1 MNSLIKFLAVGLL
14 VLFSLPLMF
23 AIDVNFILDG
33 NTYGPNETIRG
44 AGTFDFIENK
54 SSFLLE
60 LELNASLNGKV
71 FNTNVNFSENIS
83 FRFGLSDY
91 FENIKSPLEE
101 GNYSFIFTVSAPD
114 GFSKSFY
121 NPIKV
126 IPLEIVSYSPEE
138 DVMGD
143 SVTLEVITSRNATCK
158 YSLDFSLDYLPMSS
172 SNGFNHLVILDTKDE
187 KAYEIYVECHDSYGI
202 VNESFS
208 FRKIIPLTISNLWPE
223 GYISTESPEIS
234 FRTNKN
240 ATCRYSDIDEDFEKM
255 DGLDS
260 SEGILHF
267 KKLEGLDTKRYTYY
281 IECHD
286 SYGQS
291 STSEISFNIDKENPS
306 ISLHE
311 PNGVI
316 NYNDTINFTYTPKD
330 DYGLRY
336 CELYINLSDGWER
349 EEYDSSILNNK
360 LNSFIIKNLNLAPKP
375 HYWKVKCVDYA
386 GNSVEGNKLSFT
398 MREIPNSGS
407 SSWDSADSSG
417 SAGSASLPN
426 SSTKPVEVENPKDFN
441 ESKIIGGFI
450 TGAAISDFGG
460 KVKNFFS
467 PFIFIITILALF
479 MVVGIH
485 QYTKKEKIGIPTMP
499 TFLYKLFNHK
509 RIQHQGM
516 GEDRKENGRG
526 YVKQKSNLSREDFP
540 RENQSQRIK
549 LKNDKVHNLN
559 ESGLRKITDK
569 DNLVDHFH
577 WRILMTRR
585 RKHISRDKFAKT
597 LGISEMKLRM
607 IEEGF
612 LPEDSSYLITKIEHY
627 LRINLRK

>member
-1 MNSLIKFLAVGLL
+1 MKFKFFIVFLFFGL
-14 VLFSLPLMF
+14 FFLP
-23 AIDVNFILDG
+23 ILSSMSFKFNLDKNNLEPGEIIDG
-33 NTYGPNETIRG
+33 NGV
-44 AGTFDFIENK
+44 FDIENE
-54 SSFLLE
+54 SFPLE
-60 LELNASLNGKV
+60 LELRVFLNEETFRNSV
-71 FNTNVNFSENIS
+71 LFSENITFHS
-83 FRFGLSDY
+83 FRLSEY
-91 FENIKSPLEE
+91 FENLVSPLEGGE
-101 GNYSFIFTVSAPD
+101 YDFNFTVSKGVA
-114 GFSKSFY
+114 SFEY
-121 NPIKV
+121 SSV
-126 IPLEIVSYSPEE
+126 IIIPFKIVSYSPEE

-143 SVTLEVITSRNATCK
+143 SVTLEIVTNKNAECR
-158 YSLDFSLDYLPMSS
+158 YSLNSSLNYSLMGVFGGDGL
-172 SNGFNHLVILDTKDE
+172 NHLVELDIEEE
-187 KAYEIYVECHDSYGI
+187 KVYEVYVECNDSYSI

-208 FRKIIPLTISNLWPE
+208 FRKIIPLTISNLWPK

-234 FRTNKN
+234 FRTNKI
-240 ATCRYSDIDEDFEKM
+240 AICKYSDKNEVFLLM
-255 DGLDS
+255 DGMDS
-260 SEGILHF
+260 TNDTLHY
-267 KKLEGLDTKRYTYY
+267 KELEGLNTGRYTYY

-286 SYGQS
+286 FYGQS
-291 STSEISFNIDKENPS
+291 STNEISFNIDKENPS

-426 SSTKPVEVENPKDFN
+426 SSTKPVEVENPEDFN

-450 TGAAISDFGG
+450 TGAAISNFGS

-485 QYTKKEKIGIPTMP
+485 QYTKKEKIGILTIPI
-499 TFLYKLFNHK
+499 FLHKLFNPK

-516 GEDRKENGRG
+516 GEDRKGNGRG
-526 YVKQKSNLSREDFP
+526 YVKQKSNLPRENFP
-540 RENQSQRIK
+540 QENQSQRIK
-549 LKNDKVHNLN
+549 LENNKVHNLN
-559 ESGLRKITDK
+559 ESGLRKIIDK

-612 LPEDSSYLITKIEHY
+612 LPEDSSHLITKIEHY